1 MTFKDVDDA
10 YKFYKRYAYEV
21 GFPLKKYREK
31 TFSKWINCSREGK
44 SAPKSND
51 TPRMRN
57 RTSGRTQCKA
67 GIKLKKY
74 MMMKKMVVAAKF
86 ELVNLEHNHEFIT
99 DKAEKQHLRCN
110 KSRDAEFINFVDAM
124 HDSRVPQ
131 HCIVDFI
138 SDMHDGPENVSITTQ
153 DLKTCKQYFYVSCVY
168 IKCHK
173 YYYSK
178 CLYNYFLGI
187 QM

>member
-1 MTFKDVDDA
+1 MNIKIFLQIILIGAHQFNLVQNFIWMKHLQKQNIDPIIVPTVGMTFKDVDDA

-67 GIKLKKY
+67 GI
-74 MMMKKMVVAAKF
+74 
-86 ELVNLEHNHEFIT
+86 
-99 DKAEKQHLRCN
+99 
-110 KSRDAEFINFVDAM
+110 
-124 HDSRVPQ
+124 
-131 HCIVDFI
+131 
-138 SDMHDGPENVSITTQ
+138 
-153 DLKTCKQYFYVSCVY
+153 
-168 IKCHK
+168 
-173 YYYSK
+173 
-178 CLYNYFLGI
+178 
-187 QM
+187 

>member
-1 MTFKDVDDA
+1 MSINLQKKNIDPTIVPKVGMNFKDDDNA

-67 GIKLKKY
+67 GIKLKKIY
-74 MMMKKMVVAAKF
+74 DDEQKLVVAAKI
-86 ELVNLEHNHEFIT
+86 EMVNLEHNHEFIT
-99 DKAEKQHLRCN
+99 DEAEKQHLCCN
-110 KSRDAEFINFVDAM
+110 KSRDAEFINFIDAM

-138 SDMHDGPENVSITTQ
+138 SEMHDAPENVPVTAQ
-153 DLKTCKQYFYVSCVY
+153 DLK
-168 IKCHK
+168 
-173 YYYSK
+173 
-178 CLYNYFLGI
+178 N
-187 QM
+187 M

>member
-1 MTFKDVDDA
+1 MVQTTMSMNLQEKNIDPTIVPTVGMTFKDVDDA

-57 RTSGRTQCKA
+57 RSSGRTQCKA

-74 MMMKKMVVAAKF
+74 MMMKTKW
-86 ELVNLEHNHEFIT
+86 L
-99 DKAEKQHLRCN
+99 
-110 KSRDAEFINFVDAM
+110 
-124 HDSRVPQ
+124 
-131 HCIVDFI
+131 
-138 SDMHDGPENVSITTQ
+138 
-153 DLKTCKQYFYVSCVY
+153 
-168 IKCHK
+168 
-173 YYYSK
+173 
-178 CLYNYFLGI
+178 
-187 QM
+187 

>member
-44 SAPKSND
+44 SAAKSND

-74 MMMKKMVVAAKF
+74 MMMKK
-86 ELVNLEHNHEFIT
+86 NG
-99 DKAEKQHLRCN
+99 C
-110 KSRDAEFINFVDAM
+110 S
-124 HDSRVPQ
+124 
-131 HCIVDFI
+131 
-138 SDMHDGPENVSITTQ
+138 
-153 DLKTCKQYFYVSCVY
+153 CK
-168 IKCHK
+168 
-173 YYYSK
+173 
-178 CLYNYFLGI
+178 N
-187 QM
+187 

>member
-10 YKFYKRYAYEV
+10 YKFCKRYAYEV

-44 SAPKSND
+44 SVAKSND

-57 RTSGRTQCKA
+57 RSSGRTQCKA
-67 GIKLKKY
+67 GIKLKKIY
-74 MMMKKMVVAAKF
+74 DDENKMVVATKI

-99 DKAEKQHLRCN
+99 DEAEKQHLRCN
-110 KSRDAEFINFVDAM
+110 KIRDAEFINFVDAM
-124 HDSRVPQ
+124 HDSRVSQ

-138 SDMHDGPENVSITTQ
+138 SEMHDGSENVPVTAQ
-153 DLKTCKQYFYVSCVY
+153 DLK
-168 IKCHK
+168 
-173 YYYSK
+173 
-178 CLYNYFLGI
+178 N
-187 QM
+187 M

>member
-10 YKFYKRYAYEV
+10 YKFYKMCAYEV

-31 TFSKWINCSREGK
+31 TFSKWINCSREGRR
-44 SAPKSND
+44 APKSND

-67 GIKLKKY
+67 GIKLKKIY
-74 MMMKKMVVAAKF
+74 DDEKMVVAAKI

-99 DKAEKQHLRCN
+99 YEVEKQHLRCN
-110 KSRDAEFINFVDAM
+110 KSRDDEFINFVDAM
-124 HDSRVPQ
+124 HDRRVPQ

-138 SDMHDGPENVSITTQ
+138 SEMHDGPENVPVTTQ
-153 DLKTCKQYFYVSCVY
+153 DMKNMYA
-168 IKCHK
+168 I
-173 YYYSK
+173 
-178 CLYNYFLGI
+178 FLCFLCIVGDHN
-187 QM
+187 